1 MGDSTRLES
10 ARNVRVSAEFWKQC
24 AALQGRNAFLDA
36 VLLKGPTKAGELQLE
51 LPESTRVLGYA
62 RQEKEY
68 LAFLRTVEPFLP
80 RTPESGHRSWGE
92 ALLESEAQAR
102 WHVTFHFGTK
112 PQVRV
117 RRAAWVDVSFKDA
130 KPLVAP
136 KKPAGG
142 KGEVLYAHDDGEFR
156 GVRVA
161 RNVLNVRKGHLG
173 SPGRTSSKRF
183 AHEWQAKAA
192 ADRLMKKLR
201 AEGFTR
207 RKG

>member
-1 MGDSTRLES
+1 M
-10 ARNVRVSAEFWKQC
+10 RVSAESWKQC
-24 AALQGRNAFLDA
+24 AALQGRNVFLDA

-51 LPESTRVLGYA
+51 LPESTRLLGYE
-62 RQEKEY
+62 RSEKEY

-80 RTPESGHRSWGE
+80 RTPASGYRSWGE
-92 ALLESEAQAR
+92 ALFESEAQAR
-102 WHVTFHFGTK
+102 WHVTFVFGTK

-117 RRAAWVDVSFKDA
+117 RRAAWLDVSLKDA
-130 KPLVAP
+130 KPLAAP

-142 KGEVLYAHDDGEFR
+142 KGEVLYAHEDGRFQ

-161 RNVLNVRKGHLG
+161 RHVLNVRKGDLG
-173 SPGRTSSKRF
+173 TKGRTSSKRF
-183 AHEWQAKAA
+183 AHEWQSKAA

-207 RKG
+207 RKA